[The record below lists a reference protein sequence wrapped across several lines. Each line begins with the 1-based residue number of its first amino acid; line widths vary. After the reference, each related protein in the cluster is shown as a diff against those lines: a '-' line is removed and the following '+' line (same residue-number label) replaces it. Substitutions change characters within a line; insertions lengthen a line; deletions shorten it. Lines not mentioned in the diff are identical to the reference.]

1 MGTAFNWLESVQ
13 CREEVGAFIKRIQ
26 KFRFPKNRKFLARSN
41 KNQISSKKFDRRIN
55 WLSNV
60 LESRWTMKWYIL
72 KWKKQ
77 GYNKQHYSYRLA
89 RRGKTSFSQTLK
101 ESCNIPIRT
110 LHSCHWRL
118 LRSVRSSDIVP
129 RHERSKHMT

>member
-1 MGTAFNWLESVQ
+1 MDLEMGTAFNWLESVQ

-60 LESRWTMKWYIL
+60 LESRWTMK
-72 KWKKQ
+72 
-77 GYNKQHYSYRLA
+77 
-89 RRGKTSFSQTLK
+89 
-101 ESCNIPIRT
+101 
-110 LHSCHWRL
+110 
-118 LRSVRSSDIVP
+118 
-129 RHERSKHMT
+129 